1 MMDGQ
6 SMMDCM
12 GMMGGMGW
20 VMMLFWALLLALV
33 VWGLYRL
40 FTTRGGDRG
49 ASAAPRRETPM
60 EALQRSYAE
69 GKISTE
75 EYEERKHKLSE

>member
-20 VMMLFWALLLALV
+20 AMMLFWVLLLALV
-33 VWGLYRL
+33 VWAFYRIL
-40 FTTRGGDRG
+40 TTRSGDGG
-49 ASAAPRRETPM
+49 ASTAPGRETPM
-60 EALQRSYAE
+60 EAPQRSYAE
-69 GKISTE
+69 GKLSAE

>member
-6 SMMDCM
+6 GLADCM

-20 VMMLFWALLLALV
+20 AMWLFWVLLLTAV
-33 VWGLYRL
+33 VWSLYRL
-40 FTTRGGDRG
+40 FATRGGEPP
-49 ASAAPRRETPM
+49 SAAPDRETPM

-69 GKISTE
+69 GKFSTE
-75 EYEERKHKLSE
+75 EYEKRKRTLRN